1 VAWMLSAL
9 EPRGAL
15 AVRAAAVAVSVI
27 PAVLLMT
34 NYSRNDRSRDDF
46 ADRHARL
53 LLQQLDP
60 DAVLFVHGDSDTGP
74 VGYLHVIEGVR
85 PDVTLYN
92 TQGLVFR
99 NRLLPALSTPRRR
112 SERLGAFIA
121 STGKPVYHMTEQ
133 ILPAAYGEEHFG
145 FIKRLLPGTPPGAPI
160 ARTAEASE
168 QFFRDLVHMPEPR
181 DRWERFT
188 RNQLLHQFGNYL
200 GSADIGTDA
209 SLRER
214 LKPLVESAEGN
225 YFCLNGMV
233 EALTQFGPDRPA
245 WERAVRYLDR
255 AALLRDETLD
265 HERLGRERYLRGFLA
280 FRLGDRAGAEQAF
293 RDSIEI
299 FPGPTN
305 ASISAL
311 AQLKQ
316 VR

>member
-1 VAWMLSAL
+1 
-9 EPRGAL
+9 
-15 AVRAAAVAVSVI
+15 VSII

-34 NYSRNDRSRDDF
+34 NYSRNDRSRDNF

-60 DAVLFVHGDSDTGP
+60 DAVLFVYGDSDTGP
-74 VGYLHVIEGVR
+74 VGYLHVIDGVR
-85 PDVTLYN
+85 PDVTVYN
-92 TQGLVFR
+92 MQGLVFR
-99 NRLLPALSTPRRR
+99 NRLLPALSSPLRR

-133 ILPAAYGEEHFG
+133 VLPPAYGEEHFG
-145 FIKRLLPGTPPGAPI
+145 FIKRLLPGKPPGAPV

-181 DRWERFT
+181 DRWERYT

-200 GSADIGTDA
+200 SAAEIGSDA

-214 LKPLVESAEGN
+214 LKPLIESAEGN

-233 EALTQFGPDRPA
+233 EILTQFGPDRPA

-265 HERLGRERYLRGFLA
+265 HERLARERYLRGFLA
-280 FRLGDRAGAEQAF
+280 FRLGDRAGAERAF
-293 RDSIEI
+293 RDSLEI
-299 FPGPTN
+299 FPGPAN
-305 ASISAL
+305 ASVSAL
-311 AQLKQ
+311 AQLRQ
-316 VR
+316 REQSR